1 MNKCD
6 VLSKYQ
12 FISQLFN
19 NVGLQTLQSMCG
31 KHSRVNRE
39 KCYSFVI
46 VKHLSTPISDRGK
59 GHLTVPRNICA
70 IKSVL
75 LK

>member
-59 GHLTVPRNICA
+59 RTFNCSKNYLCY
-70 IKSVL
+70 
-75 LK
+75 

>member
-39 KCYSFVI
+39 KCYSFCD
-46 VKHLSTPISDRGK
+46 S
-59 GHLTVPRNICA
+59 
-70 IKSVL
+70 
-75 LK
+75 